1 MAEVKMDDDGTL
13 QYIPIIAEA
22 DGLDAEGNGCVKI
35 AHHKFEHI
43 PGNVTKSWRRSLR
56 LLSEFEVVRQKV
68 KRECARI
75 FLHCRFSISI
85 PSFFLQT
92 CFIGFA
98 SFSFILKYS
107 NKSFF
112 NVYKYIFDIFLPH
125 SITLVL

>member
-68 KRECARI
+68 KRACARI
-75 FLHCRFSISI
+75 MESTVDFQFLFLL
-85 PSFFLQT
+85 PSF
-92 CFIGFA
+92 
-98 SFSFILKYS
+98 K
-107 NKSFF
+107 
-112 NVYKYIFDIFLPH
+112 P
-125 SITLVL
+125 VLLALSRSLLF

>member
-68 KRECARI
+68 KKESMCAYMESTVDFQ
-75 FLHCRFSISI
+75 FLFLL
-85 PSFFLQT
+85 PSF
-92 CFIGFA
+92 
-98 SFSFILKYS
+98 K
-107 NKSFF
+107 
-112 NVYKYIFDIFLPH
+112 P
-125 SITLVL
+125 VLLALSRSPLF

>member
-56 LLSEFEVVRQKV
+56 LLSEFEVVSIYITKS
-68 KRECARI
+68 EESMCAYMESTVDFQ
-75 FLHCRFSISI
+75 FLFLF
-85 PSFFLQT
+85 PSFKPVLL
-92 CFIGFA
+92 A
-98 SFSFILKYS
+98 SPRSPLF
-107 NKSFF
+107 
-112 NVYKYIFDIFLPH
+112 
-125 SITLVL
+125 

>member
-56 LLSEFEVVRQKV
+56 LLSEFEVVSILQKV
-68 KRECARI
+68 KKESCSIAYMESTVDFQ
-75 FLHCRFSISI
+75 FLFLL
-85 PSFFLQT
+85 PSF
-92 CFIGFA
+92 
-98 SFSFILKYS
+98 K
-107 NKSFF
+107 
-112 NVYKYIFDIFLPH
+112 P
-125 SITLVL
+125 VLLALSRSPLF

>member
-56 LLSEFEVVRQKV
+56 LLSEFEVVSIYKAKERAS
-68 KRECARI
+68 RME
-75 FLHCRFSISI
+75 HCSYR
-85 PSFFLQT
+85 
-92 CFIGFA
+92 
-98 SFSFILKYS
+98 YS
-107 NKSFF
+107 DF
-112 NVYKYIFDIFLPH
+112 Y
-125 SITLVL
+125 